1 MADFS
6 LIIPTFNEKDNIC
19 ILIPKLKELF
29 IQNSISYEIIV
40 VDDDSP
46 DLTWKIARD
55 KFEDDISVRVI
66 RRVGKKGLSSAVIDG
81 MSVARGKYLGVIDAD
96 MQHDES
102 ILPRMLKEM
111 EEYEVVIGSRKVED
125 GGYGE
130 WGFIRKMMSKGATL
144 VAKIFLPI
152 PVKDPMSGFFIVRK
166 ELFDEL
172 VSSINPRGFKI
183 LLEFIGRK
191 KQVKAKEVGYVFR
204 TRQYGTT
211 KMSSSVIQNY
221 LAALYDIR
229 FGKYISLTFLVYAFV
244 GLIGLAIN
252 FSIRKTSAF
261 VFADEQ
267 NQSPLSIPVLSGFI
281 ASLFSN
287 YILNNIWTFK
297 QFRISGVLQQIKGF
311 ITFSLISVLGLLIQL
326 SVWNFLLQIHNI
338 TFMNPAENWLSYF
351 YNFVGIVVATASNY
365 YLNKNITWEHN

>member
-1 MADFS
+1 
-6 LIIPTFNEKDNIC
+6 
-19 ILIPKLKELF
+19 
-29 IQNSISYEIIV
+29 
-40 VDDDSP
+40 
-46 DLTWKIARD
+46 
-55 KFEDDISVRVI
+55 
-66 RRVGKKGLSSAVIDG
+66 
-81 MSVARGKYLGVIDAD
+81 
-96 MQHDES
+96 
-102 ILPRMLKEM
+102 
-111 EEYEVVIGSRKVED
+111 
-125 GGYGE
+125 
-130 WGFIRKMMSKGATL
+130 
-144 VAKIFLPI
+144 
-152 PVKDPMSGFFIVRK
+152 
-166 ELFDEL
+166 
-172 VSSINPRGFKI
+172 
-183 LLEFIGRK
+183 
-191 KQVKAKEVGYVFR
+191 
-204 TRQYGTT
+204 
-211 KMSSSVIQNY
+211 MSSSVIQNY